1 MNGSDRDKLEADIK
15 VLRERG
21 YTYKQI
27 AEKFNVSSED
37 TVRMFSKK
45 DDVSKLMIFPFLVK
59 GFTKGGY

>member
-27 AEKFNVSSED
+27 AEKFNVSED
-37 TVRMFSKK
+37 TVRA
-45 DDVSKLMIFPFLVK
+45 LP
-59 GFTKGGY
+59 KGGH